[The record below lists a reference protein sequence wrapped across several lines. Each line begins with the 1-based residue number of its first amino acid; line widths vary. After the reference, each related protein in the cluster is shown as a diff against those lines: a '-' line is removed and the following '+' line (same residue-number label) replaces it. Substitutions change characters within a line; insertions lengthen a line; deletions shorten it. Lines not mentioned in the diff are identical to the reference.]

1 MAIRIDEG
9 YTNMRTH
16 PVPTKSGDKSFA
28 FEIENA
34 YIAPSTVARLLA
46 GVAGVTDVRPRK
58 KSSKSIDVHVEF
70 MFQGQP
76 YIVLEPFGD
85 SSRYWIGPKDKP
97 NSVGEIAELEDAF
110 KSYRPP
116 AYRVLF
122 GDLVTLRFMTRL
134 LSRIH

>member
-1 MAIRIDEG
+1 
-9 YTNMRTH
+9 MRTH
-16 PVPTKSGDKSFA
+16 PVTTKNGDKPFA

-34 YIAPSTVARLLA
+34 YIAPTTVAQLLA

-58 KSSKSIDVHVEF
+58 KFSKSIDVHIEF

-85 SSRYWIGPKDKP
+85 SSRYWIGPKDEP
-97 NSVGEIAELEDAF
+97 NIVGGIAELEDAF

-116 AYRVLF
+116 ACRVLF

-134 LSRIH
+134 LARNH